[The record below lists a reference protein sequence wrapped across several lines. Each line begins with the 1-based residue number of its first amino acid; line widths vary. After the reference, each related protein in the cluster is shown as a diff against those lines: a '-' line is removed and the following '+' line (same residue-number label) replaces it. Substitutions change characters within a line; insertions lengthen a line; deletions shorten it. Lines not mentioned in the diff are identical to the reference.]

1 MGRGTPR
8 GKWKISNKSLTVLI
22 CILAVI
28 CLAAGGI
35 YLDTFYGKGMFVS
48 FWGRLQQTEGTTEK
62 DPAAQAE
69 MPVDIGS
76 KATAAVFGEEFL
88 LCTKDGV
95 KYFTSMGDQ
104 KWNDTFN
111 MSSPTMLQEGNYIAV
126 GDMGGKTVR
135 VYSRDGMLY
144 ELQTEGSPVQFAL
157 NESGYL
163 SLITKSEDTYRIRI
177 YNAKG
182 TLLKERVEE
191 SSGIYPLSSDIS
203 DDSRVFAV
211 SYLDTTDIMPM
222 GRVLLF
228 YISAD
233 DSEDYT
239 DSIFAAAL
247 EKTDEII
254 PVLSYRENNTL
265 AVISDRAIYGIGM
278 DGAELWEYPLG
289 NTIDQAALG
298 NKEYIVLAF
307 GDSVANQDGRSKGTV
322 CWLDGNGKE
331 RASFESGDS
340 VTYLNAAEKG
350 VVIGNDREYRGVS
363 HGGEESWHYTAT
375 ADLTDLSP
383 MDKLSQVMVV
393 GKEQLSIYDMTKL
406 QQKETAPAAEQ
417 KAEETETPAAAKQ
430 EKDTESKE
438 KAEEKEDA
446 KQTTDSDTKTKS
458 EKSAASEQKTAASEK
473 DSEGN

>member
-1 MGRGTPR
+1 MGRGTPK
-8 GKWKISNKSLTVLI
+8 GKWKISNKGLTVLI
-22 CILAVI
+22 CILAVL
-28 CLAAGGI
+28 CLVAGGI

-48 FWGRLQQTEGTTEK
+48 FWGQLQQTGSTTKK

-76 KATAAVFGEEFL
+76 KAATAVFGEEFL

-95 KYFTSMGDQ
+95 KYFASMGDQ

-111 MSSPTMLQEGNYIAV
+111 MSSPTMIQEGNYIAV

-135 VYSRDGMLY
+135 VYNRDGMLY
-144 ELQTEGSPVQFAL
+144 ELQTEGSPIQFAL
-157 NESGYL
+157 NENGYL
-163 SLITKSEDTYRIRI
+163 SLITKSEDAYRIRI

-203 DDSRVFAV
+203 DDSKVFAV
-211 SYLDTTDIMPM
+211 SYLDTTDIMPV

-254 PVLSYRENNTL
+254 PVLSYRKNNVL

-278 DGAELWEYPLG
+278 DGTELWEYPLE

-298 NKEYIVLAF
+298 NKQYIVLAL

-322 CWLDGNGKE
+322 CWLDENGKE
-331 RASFESGDS
+331 RTLFESGDS

-350 VVIGNDREYRGVS
+350 AVIGNDREYRGVS
-363 HGGEESWHYTAT
+363 HGGEESWQYTAT
-375 ADLTDLSP
+375 ADLTDLIP
-383 MDKLSQVMVV
+383 MEKLNQVMVV

-406 QQKETAPAAEQ
+406 QQKETAPAADAETEEKEVSAAEKQEKETDVKQ
-417 KAEETETPAAAKQ
+417 KAEEK
-430 EKDTESKE
+430 KE
-438 KAEEKEDA
+438 
-446 KQTTDSDTKTKS
+446 QVTDSDAET
-458 EKSAASEQKTAASEK
+458 EKAATAASEQESTASE
-473 DSEGN
+473 